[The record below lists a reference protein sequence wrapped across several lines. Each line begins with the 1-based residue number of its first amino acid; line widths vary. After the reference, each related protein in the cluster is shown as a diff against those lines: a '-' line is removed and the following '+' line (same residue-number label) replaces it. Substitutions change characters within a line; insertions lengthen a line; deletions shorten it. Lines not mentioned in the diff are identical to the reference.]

1 MMVDDTT
8 TSTVRGWTFL
18 SNHAH
23 VLVCLAQDPEQR
35 IRDIASRV
43 GITERATSNIVRDLE
58 TDGYLTKRR
67 EGRSNRYTLDTHRP
81 LRHPIEE
88 HRSIGDLLGLIQ

>member
-1 MMVDDTT
+1 MTDET
-8 TSTVRGWTFL
+8 TSTTTRSWTFL

-58 TDGYLTKRR
+58 TNGYLTKRR
-67 EGRSNRYTLDTHRP
+67 EGRSNRYTLDIKRP
-81 LRHPIEE
+81 LRHPIEK
-88 HRSIGDLLGLIQ
+88 HRNIGDLLGLIR